1 MISCGAHTPLCMC
14 MSNYYISSVKSSN
27 IILTYINKYIFFLDF
42 FIMKYFSTSTS
53 FFSQY
58 IIIVTAPCLIN
69 FTLGI
74 KMCFSVIS
82 SLIFSFSP
90 MQSHETCQNLQFLFS
105 KILFLGYSWIVEN
118 FKFWEYNFFHN
129 GCSWSHFKSLGLHL
143 FLKRW
148 FLWLIFH

>member
-1 MISCGAHTPLCMC
+1 MLSWKRDWQHVLICYHRKKTYIACAVMAKIVFLFLSQNNVMISCGAHTPLCMC
-14 MSNYYISSVKSSN
+14 MCNYYISSVKSSN

-82 SLIFSFSP
+82 SLTFSFSP

-105 KILFLGYSWIVEN
+105 KILFLGYS
-118 FKFWEYNFFHN
+118 
-129 GCSWSHFKSLGLHL
+129 
-143 FLKRW
+143 
-148 FLWLIFH
+148 